1 MRKTKNEVEAA
12 AKAICAQC
20 DEIIVRSEDSAAALS
35 ECFAL
40 ARTIRISEAC
50 VSFILAIAQGKSG
63 TEIQDARRTLSK
75 MRDRVLLANRRI
87 AARLGDEQDILT
99 ALTSCEETLFKLMDA
114 GDPTVRILAKLAAS
128 HTALIRIVLTAA
140 LSSIRKH
147 LESIE
152 RRGEVKVRAFSFK
165 AIQQLLAAVRGRP
178 ADRTEALVFMRS
190 LYDTDEAQFNSCHKV
205 VEFVQTCKNA
215 NDPYFNQCSRIRAL
229 VKSCAKKERGGEE
242 RVWRSLA
249 QELKPSHAK
258 CHKHKPLS
266 ARKG

>member
-1 MRKTKNEVEAA
+1 MEKVRNEIEAA

-20 DEIIVRSEDSAAALS
+20 DEIIVRSETPDAALS

-40 ARTIRISEAC
+40 ARAIKITEAC
-50 VSFILAIAQGKSG
+50 VNFILALAQCKSDA
-63 TEIQDARRTLSK
+63 EIPSARRTLSK
-75 MRDRVLLANRRI
+75 MRDRVVLANRRI
-87 AARLGDEQDILT
+87 AARLGDEQDVLT
-99 ALTSCEETLFKLMDA
+99 AITSCEETLFRLMDE
-114 GDPTVRILAKLAAS
+114 GDPTVRILAKQAAS

-178 ADRTEALVFMRS
+178 TDRTEALVFMRS
-190 LYDTDEAQFNSCHKV
+190 LYDADEAPFNSCHKV
-205 VEFVQTCKNA
+205 VEFVRTCRNV

-242 RVWRSLA
+242 KVWRSLA
-249 QELKPSHAK
+249 QELKPSHGK
-258 CHKHKPLS
+258 CRKQKPS
-266 ARKG
+266 HTRKN

>member
-1 MRKTKNEVEAA
+1 MGKTESNVESAA
-12 AKAICAQC
+12 RAICAHC
-20 DEIIVRSEDSAAALS
+20 DEIIVRSETPDTALS

-40 ARTIRISEAC
+40 ARTIKITEAC
-50 VSFILAIAQGKSG
+50 VNFILAIAQCKSDA
-63 TEIQDARRTLSK
+63 EIKAARRTLSK
-75 MRDRVLLANRRI
+75 MQDRVILANRRI
-87 AARLGDEQDILT
+87 ASRLGDEQDVLT
-99 ALTSCEETLFKLMDA
+99 ALTSCEETLFRLMDE
-114 GDPTVRILAKLAAS
+114 GDPTVRILAKLATS

-165 AIQQLLAAVRGRP
+165 ALQQLLAAVRGRP

-190 LYDTDEAQFNSCHKV
+190 LYDTDEAPFNSCHKV
-205 VEFVQTCKNA
+205 VEFVRTCRNA
-215 NDPYFNQCSRIRAL
+215 NDPYFNQCSHIRAL

-258 CHKHKPLS
+258 CHRHKPLS
-266 ARKG
+266 ARKN

>member
-1 MRKTKNEVEAA
+1 MKKTRSKVEAA
-12 AKAICAQC
+12 AKAICAHC
-20 DEIIVRSEDSAAALS
+20 DEIIARSEDPSAALS
-35 ECFAL
+35 ESFAL
-40 ARTIRISEAC
+40 ARTVRISETC
-50 VSFILAIAQGKSG
+50 VDFLLAIAQCKSG
-63 TEIQDARRTLSK
+63 AEIQGARKTLSR
-75 MRDRVLLANRRI
+75 MRDRVVLANRRI
-87 AARLGDEQDILT
+87 AKRLGDEQDVLT

-114 GDPTVRILAKLAAS
+114 GDPTVRILAKLASS

-190 LYDTDEAQFNSCHKV
+190 LYDTDEAPFNSCHKV
-205 VEFVQTCKNA
+205 VEFVRTCRNV
-215 NDPYFNQCSRIRAL
+215 NDPYFNQCSHIRAL

-258 CHKHKPLS
+258 CHRHKPLS
-266 ARKG
+266 ARKD

>member
-1 MRKTKNEVEAA
+1 MGKTGSKIESAA
-12 AKAICAQC
+12 RAICAHC
-20 DEIIVRSEDSAAALS
+20 DEIIVQSEDPGAALS

-40 ARTIRISEAC
+40 ARAIKISETC
-50 VSFILAIAQGKSG
+50 VNFIYAIAQCKPGAEVKA
-63 TEIQDARRTLSK
+63 ARRALSRT
-75 MRDRVLLANRRI
+75 RDRVALANRRI
-87 AARLGDEQDILT
+87 ASRLGDEQDILT
-99 ALTSCEETLFKLMDA
+99 ALTSCEETLFKLLDE
-114 GDPTVRILAKLAAS
+114 GDPTVRILARLATS

-140 LSSIRKH
+140 LSSIRKR

-165 AIQQLLAAVRGRP
+165 ALQQLLAAVRGRP

-190 LYDTDEAQFNSCHKV
+190 LYDTDEAPFNSCHKV
-205 VEFVQTCKNA
+205 VEFVRTCRNV
-215 NDPYFNQCSRIRAL
+215 NDPYFNQCSHIRAL

-258 CHKHKPLS
+258 CRRRKPLS
-266 ARKG
+266 ARKN